1 MFPARRKFQS
11 KQRGITLVE
20 ILVTMIILAIGLL
33 GLAGLMMDG
42 LKNNQS
48 AYLRT
53 QASLLAYDMADR
65 IRINRP
71 RAIAGDYDGYSTSGD
86 DGGFTNL
93 PTCMGTAPGC
103 SAADQVNLDL
113 AEWTGQIQGVGGTA
127 LLPDGEG
134 SITRGAGNLFTIT
147 VGWKEARWDED
158 NDARSTDLQQFDVEF
173 SL

>member
-1 MFPARRKFQS
+1 MLPVRS
-11 KQRGITLVE
+11 PENKQAGITLIE

-53 QASLLAYDMADR
+53 QASILAYDMSDR
-65 IRINRP
+65 IRINRD
-71 RAIAGDYDGYSTSGD
+71 RAIAGDYDGYSTSGE
-86 DGGFTNL
+86 GGFTNL
-93 PTCMGTAPGC
+93 PACVTNAAGC
-103 SAADQVNLDL
+103 SAADQVNQDL
-113 AEWTGQIQGVGGTA
+113 AEWTREIQGVGGTA

-134 SITRGAGNLFTIT
+134 SITRGGGNLFTIT
-147 VGWKEARWDED
+147 VGWQETLWDEES
-158 NDARSTDLQQFDVEF
+158 DARVTDLQQFAVEF

>member
-1 MFPARRKFQS
+1 MLPVRKFQNR
-11 KQRGITLVE
+11 QRGITLIE

-53 QASLLAYDMADR
+53 QASILAYDMADR
-65 IRINRP
+65 IRINRD

-86 DGGFTNL
+86 SGVTNL
-93 PTCMGTAPGC
+93 PACVGNADGC

-113 AEWTGQIQGVGGTA
+113 AEWTREIQGAGGTA

-147 VGWKEARWDED
+147 VGWQETQWDEESEAR
-158 NDARSTDLQQFDVEF
+158 ATDLQQFAVEF

>member
-1 MFPARRKFQS
+1 MLPVRS
-11 KQRGITLVE
+11 PENKQAGITLIE

-53 QASLLAYDMADR
+53 QASILAYDMSDR
-65 IRINRP
+65 IRINRD
-71 RAIAGDYDGYSTSGD
+71 RAIAGDYDGYSTSGE
-86 DGGFTNL
+86 GGFTNL
-93 PTCMGTAPGC
+93 PACVTNAAGC
-103 SAADQVNLDL
+103 SAADQVNQDL
-113 AEWTGQIQGVGGTA
+113 AEWTREIQGVGGTA

-134 SITRGAGNLFTIT
+134 SITRGGGNLFTIT
-147 VGWKEARWDED
+147 VGWQETLWDEES
-158 NDARSTDLQQFDVEF
+158 DARVSDLQQFAVEF